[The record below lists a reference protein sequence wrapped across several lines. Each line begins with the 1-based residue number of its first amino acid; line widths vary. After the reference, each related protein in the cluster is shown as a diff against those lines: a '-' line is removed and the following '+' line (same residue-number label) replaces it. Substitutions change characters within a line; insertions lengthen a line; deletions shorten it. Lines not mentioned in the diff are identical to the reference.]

1 MKLKYKAI
9 NDSSANFKKTNLS
22 KRFKAKV
29 ILRYG
34 KLKIKTKHPKETF
47 IFDNPNDCDLSVMT
61 EKQQNS
67 VNLILNAVLKANGRF
82 LNYKRKKQDKI
93 LRAIPAGFLR
103 YKETREL
110 FVNNPSSFAND
121 IFDQKMSFLT
131 SYLIENETKNSTN
144 FNSENIL
151 NKNNC
156 EIVETSQNENSSNM
170 EYACRVN
177 KDSFT
182 LKIKD
187 VCWKTFVFNKNTEHS
202 DFNKLTAEEKDLIS
216 CHLNMLLYELNSPYP
231 ISFFLS
237 GSRKNFISSFPSD
250 FLRYGEIRKQFK
262 TFAGEDYDYIADEKI
277 KSAEASLLWENEEK
291 GLKAFDLQNN
301 LYKK

>member
-61 EKQQNS
+61 EKQQNR

-93 LRAIPAGFLR
+93 LKAIPAGFLR

-110 FVNNPSSFAND
+110 YIKNPSSAAND

-170 EYACRVN
+170 EYSCRVN

-187 VCWKTFVFNKNTEHS
+187 VCWETFVFNKNTEHS
-202 DFNKLTAEEKDLIS
+202 DFNKLTAEEKDLVANW
-216 CHLNMLLYELNSPYP
+216 LKALLITLNSDDVG
-231 ISFFLS
+231 IFFL
-237 GSRKNFISSFPSD
+237 GSRKSFIESFPSD

-277 KSAEASLLWENEEK
+277 KSAENSLQWESEEK
-291 GLKAFDLQNN
+291 NIKDFDLQNN

>member
-47 IFDNPNDCDLSVMT
+47 IFNNPNDCDLSVMT

-93 LRAIPAGFLR
+93 LRASPAGFLR

-110 FVNNPSSFAND
+110 YIKNPSSFAND
-121 IFDQKMSFLT
+121 IFDQKMKVLN

-156 EIVETSQNENSSNM
+156 EIVEISQNENSSNM

-187 VCWKTFVFNKNTEHS
+187 VCWNTFVFNKNTEHS
-202 DFNKLTAEEKDLIS
+202 YFSELSSNEKDLIANW
-216 CHLNMLLYELNSPYP
+216 LNAILETLNSNTSGTFY
-231 ISFFLS
+231 L

>member
-9 NDSSANFKKTNLS
+9 NDSSANFKKNNLS

-61 EKQQNS
+61 EKQQNR

-93 LRAIPAGFLR
+93 LKAIPAGFLR

-110 FVNNPSSFAND
+110 FLKNSSSSTKD
-121 IFDQKMSFLT
+121 IFDNKMKILSSYLKQHETKSSAFLHPKNLLEENNSDIVGIPEDKDT
-131 SYLIENETKNSTN
+131 SYMDYS
-144 FNSENIL
+144 
-151 NKNNC
+151 
-156 EIVETSQNENSSNM
+156 
-170 EYACRVN
+170 CRVN
-177 KDSFT
+177 KNSFI

-187 VCWKTFVFNKNTEHS
+187 IGWKTFVFDKKTEHENFNDLS
-202 DFNKLTAEEKDLIS
+202 DSEK
-216 CHLNMLLYELNSPYP
+216 HLVANWLNAILVSLNDNSPDTL
-231 ISFFLS
+231 FW
-237 GSRKNFISSFPSD
+237 GSRKNFFETFPSD
-250 FLRYGEIRKQFK
+250 FLRYQDVRENFLK
-262 TFAGEDYDYIADEKI
+262 FAGEDYRYLADEKLENLN
-277 KSAEASLLWENEEK
+277 KSLVWEK
-291 GLKAFDLQNN
+291 GEIKLQDFDLQNGF
-301 LYKK
+301 YKK

>member
-9 NDSSANFKKTNLS
+9 NDSSANFKKNNLS

-93 LRAIPAGFLR
+93 LKAIPAGFLR

-110 FVNNPSSFAND
+110 YIKNPSSFAND
-121 IFDQKMSFLT
+121 IFDQKMKVLN

-187 VCWKTFVFNKNTEHS
+187 VCWETFVFNKNTEHS
-202 DFNKLTAEEKDLIS
+202 DFNKLTAEEKDLVANW
-216 CHLNMLLYELNSPYP
+216 LNAILETLNSNTSGTFY
-231 ISFFLS
+231 L

-277 KSAEASLLWENEEK
+277 KSAENSLQWESEEK
-291 GLKAFDLQNN
+291 NINDFDLQNN

>member
-61 EKQQNS
+61 EKQQNR
-67 VNLILNAVLKANGRF
+67 VNLILNAVLKVNGRF

-93 LRAIPAGFLR
+93 LKAIPAGFLR
-103 YKETREL
+103 YKETRDL
-110 FVNNPSSFAND
+110 FIKNSSSSIND
-121 IFDQKMSFLT
+121 IFNQKMKFLT
-131 SYLIENETKNSTN
+131 AYLMKNINKNST
-144 FNSENIL
+144 SVDTENIL
-151 NKNNC
+151 NKNDC
-156 EIVETSQNENSSNM
+156 EIVGLPESTDTKNA
-170 EYACRVN
+170 EYSCKVSR
-177 KDSFT
+177 DSFT
-182 LKIKD
+182 LKIKGAY
-187 VCWKTFVFNKNTEHS
+187 WKTFVFNNNTEHS
-202 DFNKLTAEEKDLIS
+202 DF
-216 CHLNMLLYELNSPYP
+216 YELSSDERDLVANWLNAILDTLNSDDVG
-231 ISFFLS
+231 IFFS
-237 GSRKNFISSFPSD
+237 GSRKNFIESFPSD

-277 KSAEASLLWENEEK
+277 KSVENSLLWESEEK
-291 GLKAFDLQNN
+291 NIEDFDLQND

>member
-61 EKQQNS
+61 EKQQNR

-93 LRAIPAGFLR
+93 LKAIPAGFLR

-110 FVNNPSSFAND
+110 YIKNPSSFAND

-131 SYLIENETKNSTN
+131 SYLIENEIKNSTN

-156 EIVETSQNENSSNM
+156 EIVESSQNKNSSNM

-177 KDSFT
+177 KNSFT

-187 VCWKTFVFNKNTEHS
+187 VCWETFVFNKNTEHS
-202 DFNKLTAEEKDLIS
+202 DFNKLSAEEKDLIANW
-216 CHLNMLLYELNSPYP
+216 LNAILETLNSNTSGTFY
-231 ISFFLS
+231 L

-277 KSAEASLLWENEEK
+277 KSAEASLLWESEEK

>member
-93 LRAIPAGFLR
+93 LKAIPAGFLR

-110 FVNNPSSFAND
+110 YIKNPSSFAND
-121 IFDQKMSFLT
+121 IFDQKMKVLN

-156 EIVETSQNENSSNM
+156 EIVEISQNKNSSNM
-170 EYACRVN
+170 EYACRAN

-187 VCWKTFVFNKNTEHS
+187 VCWETFVFNKNTEHS
-202 DFNKLTAEEKDLIS
+202 DFNKLSAEEKDLIANW
-216 CHLNMLLYELNSPYP
+216 LNAILETLNSNTSGTFY
-231 ISFFLS
+231 L

-277 KSAEASLLWENEEK
+277 KSAENSLQWESEEK
-291 GLKAFDLQNN
+291 NIKDFDLQNN